1 MRENKIEKINY
12 LFVGESPYF
21 KDKKKEER
29 KYYNIEPKYN
39 YPTELVAFFPEYVNN
54 HKDNIFKITTYKR
67 IIGLLNNDRVSI
79 NDSSNY
85 DSANNIVKKYKEQ
98 GTYFC
103 NLNELKDLIT
113 FSERSLKIAK
123 KNTTWI
129 IDSTTKILC
138 FGSDAINYFTSTDF
152 YKYKLN
158 IATFPH
164 PSPNNYNVF
173 WKHYDKDFNPI
184 IHNLNIDLLPPTP

>member
-1 MRENKIEKINY
+1 MEETNIEKITY

-29 KYYNIEPKYN
+29 EYYNIKPEFD

-54 HKDNIFKITTYKR
+54 HKGNIFKITTYKR
-67 IIGLLNNDRVSI
+67 IIGLLNNDRVSVD
-79 NDSSNY
+79 DSSNY
-85 DSANNIVKKYKEQ
+85 DSPINIVKKYKEQ
-98 GTYFC
+98 SIYFC
-103 NLNELKDLIT
+103 NLSELKNLIT
-113 FSERSLKIAK
+113 FSENSLKIT
-123 KNTTWI
+123 KNEKTWI

-138 FGSDAINYFTSTDF
+138 FGSEAINHFTHTDL
-152 YKYKLN
+152 YKYKLK

-184 IHNLNIDLLPPTP
+184 IHNLDINLLPPTP